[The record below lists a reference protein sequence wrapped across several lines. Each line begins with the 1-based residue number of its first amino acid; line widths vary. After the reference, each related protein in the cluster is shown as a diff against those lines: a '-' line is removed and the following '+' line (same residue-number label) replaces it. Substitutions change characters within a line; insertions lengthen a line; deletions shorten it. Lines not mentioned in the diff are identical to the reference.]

1 MVPRRPSCSQIA
13 VKGSKVNDGIICP
26 LNFKTYSHLFQLHQE
41 LTIHDEEMA
50 SFFLM
55 VS

>member
-1 MVPRRPSCSQIA
+1 MAPRRPSRSQIA
-13 VKGSKVNDGIICP
+13 VKESKVNDGIICP